1 MSPLP
6 RSPKGHIHRPFAP
19 LSVPNYRRYFVGQV
33 FARCGMWIQTVAEL
47 WLVLSLT
54 GSGIALGFTTALQ
67 FTPMLLLGAWA
78 GVWAD
83 RLPKRRILLAAQT
96 WMVVPAVTLLVLTG
110 TGAVELWMVYALVLA
125 RGLGKAVDSPVRQ
138 SFVMEVAGRE
148 HVAAAVSLNT
158 AVVSTA
164 RFVGPAVGGTV
175 ISFAGVTPCFA
186 AGSVA
191 FLVALGALLS
201 IDPRALHG
209 STLSARRPGQLR
221 EGLRHACTDPAL
233 RVPLAAM
240 AVVGTLA
247 FNFQVVLPLMAHY
260 TFHAGPGT
268 YGALV
273 AAIGAGAM
281 LGAIANAGRGSPSP
295 AGLGVLALAFGTGMA
310 ALAAAPTLAFALAAL
325 VLVGA
330 SSASFAA
337 TTNAL
342 LQLSAPPAVR
352 GRVMALWSVVYL
364 GSTPIGGPLVGWV
377 SQHAG
382 ARAGVL
388 VGAVATLATGIA
400 LLRSTARGTKPAAR
414 PDRPYE
420 PAVGVSP

>member
-1 MSPLP
+1 LRHIR
-6 RSPKGHIHRPFAP
+6 RSFAP
-19 LSVPNYRRYFVGQV
+19 LSVPNYRRFFVGQV
-33 FARCGMWIQTVAEL
+33 FARCGVWIQTVAEL
-47 WLVLSLT
+47 WLVLRLT
-54 GSGIALGFTTALQ
+54 GSGVALGLTTALQ

-83 RLPKRRILLAAQT
+83 RLPKRWILVAAQAWLILPAVSLAA
-96 WMVVPAVTLLVLTG
+96 LTA

-125 RGLGKAVDSPVRQ
+125 RGLGKAVDNPVRQ
-138 SFVMEVAGRE
+138 SFVMELVGRD
-148 HVAAAVSLNT
+148 HVAAAVSLNS

-175 ISFAGVTPCFA
+175 ISFAGVTPCFV

-201 IDPRALHG
+201 IDDGALHRAAF
-209 STLSARRPGQLR
+209 SVRRAGQLR
-221 EGLRHACTDPAL
+221 EGLRNAWSNPGL

-247 FNFQVVLPLMAHY
+247 FNFQVVLPLMARY
-260 TFHAGPGT
+260 TFDAGAGT
-268 YGALV
+268 YGAL
-273 AAIGAGAM
+273 AAAMGAGAL
-281 LGAIANAGRGSPSP
+281 LGAVANAGRGSPSVV
-295 AGLGVLALAFGTGMA
+295 GLATLALMFGTAMI
-310 ALAAAPTLAFALAAL
+310 ALAAAPTPAIALAAL

-337 TTNAL
+337 TTNSL
-342 LQLSAPPAVR
+342 LQLSAAPAIR

-364 GSTPIGGPLVGWV
+364 GSTAIGGPVVGWV
-377 SQHAG
+377 AQNAG

-388 VGAVATLATGIA
+388 VGAVATLVTGIA
-400 LLRSTARGTKPAAR
+400 LLRTAGRETRPASAATGLR
-414 PDRPYE
+414 ID
-420 PAVGVSP
+420 SPL

>member
-1 MSPLP
+1 VRRHIR
-6 RSPKGHIHRPFAP
+6 RSFAP
-19 LSVPNYRRYFVGQV
+19 LSVPNYRRFFLGQI

-47 WLVLSLT
+47 WLVLRLT
-54 GSGIALGFTTALQ
+54 GSGVSLGLTTALQ

-83 RLPKRRILLAAQT
+83 RAPKRRILLAAQT
-96 WMVVPAVTLLVLTG
+96 WLIAPAVTLLVLTA

-138 SFVMEVAGRE
+138 SFLMEIVGRE

-175 ISFAGVTPCFA
+175 ISFAGVTPCF
-186 AGSVA
+186 VA
-191 FLVALGALLS
+191 SSMALLVALGALLS
-201 IDPRALHG
+201 LDVRALHRATP
-209 STLSARRPGQLR
+209 SIRRPGQLR
-221 EGLRHACTDPAL
+221 EGLHHVCSNPGL

-247 FNFQVVLPLMAHY
+247 FNFQVVLPLTARY

-268 YGALV
+268 YGAL
-273 AAIGAGAM
+273 AASMGAGAL
-281 LGAIANAGRGSPSP
+281 LGAVANAGRGSPSLV
-295 AGLGVLALAFGTGMA
+295 GLAALALIFGAVMV
-310 ALAAAPTLAFALAAL
+310 ALAAAPTLALALAAL

-337 TTNAL
+337 TTNSL
-342 LQLSAPPAVR
+342 LQLSAPPAIR

-364 GSTPIGGPLVGWV
+364 GSTAIGGPLVGWV

-388 VGAVATLATGIA
+388 VGAVAALATGIA
-400 LLRSTARGTKPAAR
+400 LLRPAAR
-414 PDRPYE
+414 ETWPAELPDQPYE
-420 PAVGVSP
+420 PALREQEAA